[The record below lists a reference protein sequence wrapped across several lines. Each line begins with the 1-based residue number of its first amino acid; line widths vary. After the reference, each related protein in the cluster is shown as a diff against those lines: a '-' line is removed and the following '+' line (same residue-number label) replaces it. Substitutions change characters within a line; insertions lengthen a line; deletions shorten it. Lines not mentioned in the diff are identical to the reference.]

1 MARPRR
7 KSEAP
12 KLRVIQGG
20 AQALVP
26 REVRPRAERGTSTT
40 RKSLD
45 PVPEADP
52 AVVAQGESPTEPE
65 PAHRVRGASA
75 TPQRKWLA
83 AAVAFAAAVLA
94 YLVLRRR

>member
-20 AQALVP
+20 AQALVS
-26 REVRPRAERGTSTT
+26 REARPRSERADLVASTT

-45 PVPEADP
+45 PVAPSTPADEPEAELEAPTKQTAP
-52 AVVAQGESPTEPE
+52 ASN
-65 PAHRVRGASA
+65 
-75 TPQRKWLA
+75 QRKLM
-83 AAVAFAAAVLA
+83 AVAIAFAAAVLV
-94 YLVLRRR
+94 YFLLRRR